1 MIKTCRREDI
11 VAKRKVY
18 APTNQAQVTICSQG
32 EEGNQ
37 TAPIEL
43 GDSEQDEEDCQTGY
57 LMVNNHVDYEKLR
70 EENKMLDQEIE
81 NVKSGKKSN
90 LARSLNL
97 LPQVVDIIEDEPSA
111 VKKKDE
117 IPMVPLDD
125 PTKKVNGTLM
135 GLNFVITGIFNNLT
149 RVQMEDLVRKN
160 KGRVQSSLSRNTNF
174 LVYGE
179 YLEDG
184 RKASEGK
191 KY

>member
-18 APTNQAQVTICSQG
+18 APTKQAQVTICSQG

-97 LPQVVDIIEDEPSA
+97 LPQVVDIIEDEPPA

-117 IPMVPLDD
+117 TPIDILPP
-125 PTKKVNGTLM
+125 
-135 GLNFVITGIFNNLT
+135 
-149 RVQMEDLVRKN
+149 KN
-160 KGRVQSSLSRNTNF
+160 
-174 LVYGE
+174 
-179 YLEDG
+179 
-184 RKASEGK
+184 
-191 KY
+191 